1 MHYDTSYIQQILSF
15 DKGDI
20 FFYIIIGTI
29 LFYIWF
35 ESQISINYLLP
46 FIILLMIMLY
56 RQDYL
61 HNVDLTIDHKLK
73 DINEHILNNDY
84 IYLQN
89 NSEIL
94 YFLEEIM
101 IYKKYNKDNYKDL
114 LEILNIFYKRKSI
127 DELYLVL
134 EIFSRFIYTLPLEL
148 SKDFYK
154 KINKLNKILYENIK
168 SNKLKTVEMESYIPY
183 NFIKEKYDYI

>member
-35 ESQISINYLLP
+35 ESQISINYLMP
-46 FIILLMIMLY
+46 FLILLMIILY
-56 RQDYL
+56 RQNYL
-61 HNVDLTIDHKLK
+61 HNVNLSIDHKIRE
-73 DINEHILNNDY
+73 INDYILNNEY
-84 IYLQN
+84 RYLQN

-94 YFLEEIM
+94 YFLENIK
-101 IYKKYNKDNYKDL
+101 IYKKYNPNNFYDL
-114 LEILNIFYKRKSI
+114 LDILNKFYKVKKI

-134 EIFSRFIYTLPLEL
+134 EVFNRFIYTLPIEL
-148 SKDFYK
+148 SKDFYYE
-154 KINKLNKILYENIK
+154 INKLNKILYNNIK
-168 SNKLKTVEMESYIPY
+168 SNKVNKIEMQSYIPY
-183 NFIKEKYDYI
+183 NFIIEKYDYI